1 MWQWWRRSTRH
12 KPQRPS
18 LFGVLGWRF
27 VSFTVHLRKICDV
40 CVLFVQ
46 SCVVI
51 KGIKRKDMRGSD
63 LIQRTKS
70 WELLWSWCKWEV
82 NIDTFQSASSS
93 KKCLGKG
100 GLYICESILIHL
112 TQIIS
117 CGSGCNYMYIAM
129 FPHISTYPPE
139 SSTKCPP
146 IRQFSGS
153 FFDPIKDT
161 WYIPNRC
168 MPQGLNFSQFGW
180 MNSGVGLQCQ

>member
-18 LFGVLGWRF
+18 LFGVLGWSL
-27 VSFTVHLRKICDV
+27 VSFTVHLTKICDV
-40 CVLFVQ
+40 CLLFVLN
-46 SCVVI
+46 CVVI
-51 KGIKRKDMRGSD
+51 KGIKRQDMHGSD

-82 NIDTFQSASSS
+82 TIDAFQTASSW

-100 GLYICESILIHL
+100 GLYICESISIHL

-117 CGSGCNYMYIAM
+117 CGSGCNYVSY
-129 FPHISTYPPE
+129 HIRISPCWGLE

-146 IRQFSGS
+146 IRQFTGS
-153 FFDPIKDT
+153 FFDPIEDT
-161 WYIPNRC
+161 WYIPI
-168 MPQGLNFSQFGW
+168 PE
-180 MNSGVGLQCQ
+180 VPA